1 MDFCNLQS
9 LQAKKYDALKKRTMK
24 KIILIFFV
32 FLGLHAQS
40 QVNYCDSVSISISG
54 STPTTVTYTTLAY
67 PYINSFLYS
76 FDINWNVTNFNTGA
90 FITSDTVY
98 NPTFNLNNLDTV
110 LVCATATITG
120 QGMTFTCIMCDTI
133 LYNGSWVQM
142 SLGQTVPNIC
152 DSVFVSFNQID
163 TTTSPDLIYFDV
175 QVFGYG
181 PSVGYPG
188 FVLLN
193 SVGDTIAYEN
203 FNTAGNVFTLM
214 ANTTETRSLEVVQNF
229 SLPFSGALHLVDSWF
244 AGNPTTACIYPFNI
258 SIGTTG
264 INEIINTRTLLEVTD
279 ILGRETKGTKNEPL
293 FYIYDDGTVEKKITI
308 E

>member
-1 MDFCNLQS
+1 MKLIID
-9 LQAKKYDALKKRTMK
+9 KIKPMK
-24 KIILIFFV
+24 KILLILFV
-32 FLGLHAQS
+32 CFGLQSQS
-40 QVNYCDSVSISISG
+40 QVNYCDSVSIAISG
-54 STPTTVTYTTLAY
+54 STPTTVTYTTLAN
-67 PYINSFLYS
+67 PFINSFLYS

-152 DSVFVSFNQID
+152 DSVLVSFNQID

-181 PSVGYPG
+181 PNVGYPG

-193 SVGDTIAYEN
+193 SIGDTIAYEN
-203 FNTAGNVFTLM
+203 FNTALNVFTLM
-214 ANTTETRSLEVVQNF
+214 PNTTETRFLEVVQNF
-229 SLPFSGALHLVDSWF
+229 SLPFSGTLHLVDSWF
-244 AGNPTTACIYPFNI
+244 AGNPATACIFPFNI
-258 SIGTTG
+258 SIVTTD
-264 INEIINTRTLLEVTD
+264 INEIINTRTLLKVID
-279 ILGRETKGTKNEPL
+279 ILGRETKGKKNESL
-293 FYIYDDGTVEKKITI
+293 FYIYDGRTVEKKIII